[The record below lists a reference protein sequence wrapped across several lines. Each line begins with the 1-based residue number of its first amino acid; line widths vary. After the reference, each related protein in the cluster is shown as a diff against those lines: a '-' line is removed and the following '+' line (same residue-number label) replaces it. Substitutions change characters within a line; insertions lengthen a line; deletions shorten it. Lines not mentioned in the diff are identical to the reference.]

1 MTSRTMLISLY
12 HIPAGKKIEAYLS
25 DIKIE
30 DDEAS
35 KALSL

>member
-1 MTSRTMLISLY
+1 MGILKI
-12 HIPAGKKIEAYLS
+12 AGKKIEAYLS

-35 KALSL
+35 KTLSL